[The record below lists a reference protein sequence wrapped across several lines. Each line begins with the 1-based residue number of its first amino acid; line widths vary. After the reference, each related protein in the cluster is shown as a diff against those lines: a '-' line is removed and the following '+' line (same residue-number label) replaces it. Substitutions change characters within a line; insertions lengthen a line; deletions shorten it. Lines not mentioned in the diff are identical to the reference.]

1 MSENRKRLKQV
12 TKKVDTV
19 ICNEIYNFSD
29 KYNGTIGVIDS
40 DNPYI
45 VPVYNNGKLIGYFFF
60 DEDYF

>member
-1 MSENRKRLKQV
+1 MSENRNRLNQV
-12 TKKVDTV
+12 TKKVDTAV
-19 ICNEIYNFSD
+19 YNEIYNFSG
-29 KYNGTIGVIDS
+29 KYNGTIGVIDY